1 MTAQTPEVLIYKNLH
16 LNIDCEPL
24 QQYFQTFIN
33 LPVFTFNDTDCYR
46 GYKGKWEIKENKL
59 YIIDLNGHTSKGYVN
74 LNYLFPQKKEVF
86 ADWFSGVIN
95 IPQGEVLEYSRL
107 TPISYEKYIVLTFE
121 NGVLVKE
128 QLRDNKANFLN
139 PLNFTSYLDEFVKK
153 EINNSSLLELIEM
166 FNNEFKIFAGENYA
180 DFRKINFE
188 KETIGNV
195 KIDISN
201 WSATEKDQL
210 LTATLKGLNI
220 YYFVITNEK
229 SFPVSNFN
237 SIMNAINGEQFV
249 FVNTKSIKWFPND
262 IKNKLKIQKLN
273 FPDFPSKNPKNSLGI
288 TNYNASNWLSEAS
301 GTDDP
306 EIMNDVY
313 WNID

>member
-1 MTAQTPEVLIYKNLH
+1 MTAQAPEVLIYKNLK
-16 LNIDCEPL
+16 LTIDCEPL

-33 LPVFTFNDTDCYR
+33 LPIFTFNDTDCYR
-46 GYKGKWEIKENKL
+46 GYIGKWEIKEHKL
-59 YIIDLNGHTSKGYVN
+59 YIVDLNGHTSNGYVN
-74 LNYLFPQKKEVF
+74 LNYLFPQKNEVF
-86 ADWFSGVIN
+86 ADWFSGIIN

-107 TPISYEKYIVLTFE
+107 TPINYEKYIVLTFE
-121 NGVLVKE
+121 NGVLIKQ

-139 PLNFTSYLDEFVKK
+139 PLNFASYLDEFVKK

-166 FNNEFKIFAGENYA
+166 FNNEFKNFAAENYSN
-180 DFRKINFE
+180 FRKINFE
-188 KETIGNV
+188 KETANNL

-210 LTATLKGLNI
+210 FTATLKGLNI
-220 YYFVITNEK
+220 YYFVLTNEK

-237 SIMNAINGEQFV
+237 SVMNAINGENFI
-249 FVNTKSIKWFPND
+249 FVNTKSIKWFPKE

-273 FPDFPSKNPKNSLGI
+273 FPDFPPKNAKNSLGM
-288 TNYNASNWLSEAS
+288 TNYNDSNWLMDAA